1 MVKQAKNLTSEL
13 LMMISQK
20 KSTKAKDIQ
29 KLKETLDKLP
39 DIREEKVED
48 LKSQIK
54 KGTYYV
60 SGEKIAEKIIA
71 ELLMDIIT
79 EF

>member
-13 LMMISQK
+13 LTMISQM
-20 KSTKAKDIQ
+20 KSTKAQDIK
-29 KLKETLDKLP
+29 KLREALDKLP

-54 KGTYYV
+54 KGTYCV
-60 SGEKIAEKIIA
+60 TGEKIAEKIIA
-71 ELLMDIIT
+71 ESLMDIIT